1 MRVVDLI
8 LKKRN
13 GEILSTKEIEFLVSG
28 YTNGVIPD
36 YQISALTMAIFFQ
49 GMNKRETAD
58 LTMAMVRS
66 GEQINLEKIEGVKV
80 DKHSTGGVG
89 DTTTLVLA
97 PLVAACGVPVA
108 KMSGHGLG
116 HTGGTLDKLAS
127 IPGFQI
133 NLTETEFIHNV
144 NQIGVAVISQSG
156 NLVPAD
162 KALYGLRDVTA
173 TVESIPLIASSIM
186 SKKLAAGADAI
197 LLDVKMGSG
206 AFLQSQEDAMQL
218 AREMVDIGNNL
229 GRKTIAVLTN
239 MDQPLGCAVGNA
251 LEVKEA
257 VAILQNSGP
266 EDLRELCL
274 ALGSQMLILAKKVA
288 TPKEG
293 REMLEDAINNGSA
306 FEKLQALVSAQS
318 GNPRALDD
326 LDLLPTAQQI
336 VPIKAETAGYVQRIE
351 ALDVGISAMLL
362 GAGREKKESVIDLA
376 VGVVIEKKVGDPVKI
391 GDTLAELHVNQTE
404 GLAEALDLLKKAFTT
419 GLEKPQVKPLI
430 YQIIK

>member
-13 GEILSTKEIEFLVSG
+13 GEILSTREIEFLVSG

-66 GEQINLEKIEGVKV
+66 GEQINLEQIEGIKV

-229 GRKTIAVLTN
+229 GKKTIAVLTN

-274 ALGSQMLILAKKVA
+274 ALGSQMLILAKKVT

-293 REMLEDAINNGSA
+293 REMLEEAINNGSA

-318 GNPRALDD
+318 GNPRALDN

-351 ALDVGISAMLL
+351 ALDVGVSAMLL

-404 GLAEALDLLKKAFTT
+404 GLAEALDLLKKAFTL

>member
-13 GEILSTKEIEFLVSG
+13 GETLSAQEIDFLVTG
-28 YTNGVIPD
+28 YTNRLIPD
-36 YQISALTMAIFFQ
+36 YQISALAMAIFFQ
-49 GMNKRETAD
+49 GMDSRETAD

-66 GEQINLEKIEGVKV
+66 GEQIDLSQIRGVKV

-89 DTTTLVLA
+89 DTTTLILA

-116 HTGGTLDKLAS
+116 HTGGTLDKLAA
-127 IPGFQI
+127 IPGFRVK
-133 NLTETEFIHNV
+133 LTESEFIQNV

-156 NLVPAD
+156 DLVPAD
-162 KALYGLRDVTA
+162 RALYGLRDVTG

-197 LLDVKMGSG
+197 LLDVKIGSG
-206 AFLQSQEDAMQL
+206 AFLEKYEEGVEL
-218 AREMVDIGNNL
+218 AQEMVNIGKNL
-229 GRKTIAVLTN
+229 GKKTIAVLTN

-257 VAILQNSGP
+257 IAILQGSGP

-274 ALGSQMLILAKKVA
+274 TLGAQMLVLAEKVSTA
-288 TPKEG
+288 EAG
-293 REMLEDAINNGSA
+293 REMLKEAISNGSG
-306 FEKLQALVSAQS
+306 LNRLRALVRAQS
-318 GNPRALDD
+318 GNPAALDN
-326 LDLLPTAQQI
+326 LALLPRAEQI
-336 VPIKAETAGYVQRIE
+336 IEIKAKKTGYIQRID
-351 ALDVGISAMLL
+351 ALDVGVSAMLL

-376 VGVVIEKKVGDPVKI
+376 VGVVVLKKVGDLVEI
-391 GDTLAELHVNQTE
+391 GDTLAELHVNRRE
-404 GLAEALDLLKKAFTT
+404 SLAEVVNLLTKAFTI
-419 GLEKPQVKPLI
+419 GLEKPQMKPLI
-430 YQIIK
+430 YQVIK

>member
-13 GEILSTKEIEFLVSG
+13 GEILSTGEIEFLVSG

-36 YQISALTMAIFFQ
+36 YQISALMMAIFFQ

-66 GEQINLEKIEGVKV
+66 GEQINLEKIEGIKV

-133 NLTETEFIHNV
+133 NLTETEFIQNV

-257 VAILQNSGP
+257 VAILRNSGP

-274 ALGSQMLILAKKVA
+274 ALGSQMLILAKKVT

-293 REMLEDAINNGSA
+293 REILEEAINNGSA

-318 GNPRALDD
+318 GNPRALDN

-376 VGVVIEKKVGDPVKI
+376 VGVVIEKKVGDPVEI

-404 GLAEALDLLKKAFTT
+404 GLAAALDLLKKAFTI
-419 GLEKPQVKPLI
+419 GLEKPQVNPLI